1 MDAKSGVT
9 KACFYE
15 PAMNRTYADMA
26 AHYGTAVVP
35 ARPYKPRDKAKV
47 EVAVQIA
54 ERWIVVSQ
62 TRRRHVV
69 SQTRRRH
76 DAPAQSEVL
85 LVGGIERRNPRPP
98 RPAERPR
105 HPASRASRRDLFD
118 QVARSALRPL
128 PAEPYVFCECKQCTV
143 GLDYHVEVDKHYY
156 SAPHRLLREKV
167 WVRLT
172 ASRRRRAFRATRTV
186 EIFHHGN
193 RIAAHARTS
202 ANRQHTTIADHM
214 PAR

>member
-1 MDAKSGVT
+1 VIDERTGEVRQAQLFVAALGALSLTYAEASWSQSLSDWIGAHCRAFACFGGVPAQVVCYNLKSGVT

-15 PAMNRTYADMA
+15 PAVNRTYAGTA

-62 TRRRHVV
+62 TRL
-69 SQTRRRH
+69 RH

-105 HPASRASRRDLFD
+105 HPASWRQPPGPVRSGRAIRPAALAGR
-118 QVARSALRPL
+118 ALR
-128 PAEPYVFCECKQCTV
+128 
-143 GLDYHVEVDKHYY
+143 
-156 SAPHRLLREKV
+156 LL
-167 WVRLT
+167 
-172 ASRRRRAFRATRTV
+172 
-186 EIFHHGN
+186 
-193 RIAAHARTS
+193 
-202 ANRQHTTIADHM
+202 
-214 PAR
+214 